1 MLKQELNDCLKSFYT
16 SARKQ
21 DGSYYKTSSMKSIRA
36 TIDRFLRSQ
45 PHCKQFSIIG
55 DPAFTEANQVLDA
68 FVKDLRKTGKIAG
81 VVHKKP
87 ITKQQIQRL
96 HECGELGPANS
107 TKPEQLQRTVWFYL
121 VLYFGQR
128 GRENQRQMKSNM
140 LVFRKTPRGK
150 EYCEL
155 NKEVAG
161 SVPSTKNHQGG
172 LVDHEVDSDG
182 KIFALEDSPTFPVK
196 TIRNYL
202 SHLNPVCE
210 FLFQRPRN
218 SESKKF
224 NSNDSW
230 YCNSPLGDTSLNNMM
245 KDMSKRAGIQ
255 PYLTNH
261 CLRATSVTILSDHD
275 CEVRHIKVVTGH
287 KSDSSIESYNQRPSL
302 EQQERIS
309 SILSDFHSLKENQQ
323 PESGILVQHS
333 QVQQSSASLQPES
346 GVLVQHNQFQHLQS
360 SANSTAFIARGG
372 QVFPRP
378 QYNLSNCNVQIHNH
392 YGQSG

>member
-1 MLKQELNDCLKSFYT
+1 MSRFEEVSPEEIKRIVDNATPINTKRSTKYGLKIFIEWLDSPGGKKFSKSIEEMSKQELNDCLKSFYT

-21 DGSYYKTSSMKSIRA
+21 DGSYYKTSPRKSIRA
-36 TIDRFLRSQ
+36 AIDRFLRSP

-96 HECGELGPANS
+96 YECGELGPANS
-107 TKPEQLQRTVWFYL
+107 TNPAQLQRTVWFYL

-140 LVFRKTPRGK
+140 LVFRKTPQGK

-172 LVDHEVDSDG
+172 LHDHEDDSDG
-182 KIFALEDSPTFPVK
+182 KIFALEDSPTCPVQ

-230 YCNSPLGDTSLNNMM
+230 YCNSPLGDTSLNNMI

-275 CEVRHIKVVTGH
+275 CEVRHIKAVTGH

-302 EQQERIS
+302 EQQERMS
-309 SILSDFHSLKENQQ
+309 SILSNFHSLKENQQ
-323 PESGILVQHS
+323 PKSGILVQHS
-333 QVQQSSASLQPES
+333 QVQQSSASL
-346 GVLVQHNQFQHLQS
+346 
-360 SANSTAFIARGG
+360 
-372 QVFPRP
+372 
-378 QYNLSNCNVQIHNH
+378 
-392 YGQSG
+392 

>member
-1 MLKQELNDCLKSFYT
+1 MSKQELNDCLKSFYT

-36 TIDRFLRSQ
+36 AIDWFLRSP

-96 HECGELGPANS
+96 YECGELGPANS
-107 TKPEQLQRTVWFYL
+107 TNPAQLQRTVWFYL

-140 LVFRKTPRGK
+140 LVFRKTPQGK

-172 LVDHEVDSDG
+172 LHDHEDDSDG
-182 KIFALEDSPTFPVK
+182 KIFAGGF
-196 TIRNYL
+196 
-202 SHLNPVCE
+202 
-210 FLFQRPRN
+210 
-218 SESKKF
+218 
-224 NSNDSW
+224 
-230 YCNSPLGDTSLNNMM
+230 
-245 KDMSKRAGIQ
+245 
-255 PYLTNH
+255 
-261 CLRATSVTILSDHD
+261 
-275 CEVRHIKVVTGH
+275 
-287 KSDSSIESYNQRPSL
+287 
-302 EQQERIS
+302 
-309 SILSDFHSLKENQQ
+309 
-323 PESGILVQHS
+323 
-333 QVQQSSASLQPES
+333 
-346 GVLVQHNQFQHLQS
+346 
-360 SANSTAFIARGG
+360 ANL
-372 QVFPRP
+372 PRP
-378 QYNLSNCNVQIHNH
+378 NH
-392 YGQSG
+392 QKLPVPS